1 MSKKPATSATN
12 LTAWLRHNV
21 WDVDIALL
29 PRWQAALIGL
39 VRFGHVIIRSV
50 IGEQLTLRAMSLVYT
65 TLLSLVPLLAISFTV
80 LKGLGLHNEIEPML
94 LGVLEPLGEKGVE
107 ITNEI
112 VGFVENIKV
121 GVLGFFGFAMLFYT
135 VVSLMQKIE
144 RAFNHTWHIAR
155 DRSFAHQVRDYL
167 SVILIGPLLVIMAIG
182 IMVSLLNTAVV
193 EMLSAIQPFGLLIKS
208 AAKLAP
214 FIMTFAAFTF
224 VYMFVPNTTV
234 RLRSALI
241 GGVVA
246 SFLWSATGWM
256 FGLFVVNSAQYAA
269 IYSTFASLIIF
280 LIWLYLGWL
289 ILLIGASIAFHDQ
302 HPEYVTA
309 TRRQMSLSNRMR
321 ENLALLIAFHIGESF
336 YRSAPNWT
344 ADGLAQRLSAPMDAT
359 ETILA
364 ALEKEGLLVR
374 SGSEPPTFLPARPL
388 ETTLVSDVL
397 HAARVAE
404 ETSYLNPDRLP
415 REMGVDAI
423 LNDVNDAAAAVLQ
436 GRTLKDLALSGAAPC
451 SGPKPET
458 DTTTI

>member
-1 MSKKPATSATN
+1 MSEKTALSANSVTE
-12 LTAWLRHNV
+12 WLRQNV

-39 VRFGHVIIRSV
+39 VRFGHVIIRSI

-80 LKGLGLHNEIEPML
+80 LKGVGLHNEIEPLL
-94 LGVLEPLGEKGVE
+94 LGILEPLGEKGVE

-155 DRSFAHQVRDYL
+155 DRSIAHQVRDYL
-167 SVILIGPLLVIMAIG
+167 SVILIGPLFVILAIG
-182 IMVSLLNTAVV
+182 VMVSLLNTAVV
-193 EMLSAIQPFGLLIKS
+193 EMLSGIQPFGLLIKS
-208 AAKLAP
+208 AAKLVP
-214 FIMTFAAFTF
+214 FVLTFVAFTF

-241 GGVVA
+241 GGAVA
-246 SFLWSATGWM
+246 SFLWNLAGWM
-256 FGLFVVNSAQYAA
+256 FGLVVVNSAQYAA

-309 TRRQMSLSNRMR
+309 SRREMRLSNRMR
-321 ENLALLIAFHIGESF
+321 EKLALLIAYLVGANF
-336 YRSAPNWT
+336 YQKAPAWT
-344 ADGLAQRLSAPMDAT
+344 ADGLAQWLAAPMDAT
-359 ETILA
+359 ESILA
-364 ALEKEGLLVR
+364 ALEEKNLLVR
-374 SGSEPPTFLPARPL
+374 TGAEPPTYIPAQPL
-388 ETTLVSDVL
+388 DTTMVSDVL
-397 HAARVAE
+397 DAARMAE

-415 REMGVDAI
+415 RENAVDTV
-423 LNDVNDAAAAVLQ
+423 LRDVDKATAAALR
-436 GRTLKDLALSGAAPC
+436 GRTLKDLALAGELPEGSPNSG
-451 SGPKPET
+451 K
-458 DTTTI
+458 D